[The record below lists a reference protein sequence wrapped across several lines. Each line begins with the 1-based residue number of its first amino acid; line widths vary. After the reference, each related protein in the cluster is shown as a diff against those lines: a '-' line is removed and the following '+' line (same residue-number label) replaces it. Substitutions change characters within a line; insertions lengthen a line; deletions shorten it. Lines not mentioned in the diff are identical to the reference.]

1 MSQIQTQ
8 LASMSISDDQRSR
21 EEAPQ
26 TVSAQSQP
34 QPGQHPQSNTATGT
48 KNRLAVD
55 AYSPVNQNGSFEFD
69 RVIKSG
75 YVQKR
80 TQKTKTWRTIYL
92 VLRPNTLSIYKS
104 DKEEKLR
111 HKLYL
116 SDLTAVTLLKDPKNK
131 RPNVFGLFSPSK
143 NYHFQAPTLKD
154 AQEWVDLIRQ
164 DARIEEEEEE
174 MFLASP
180 PVRSGTLIDSSN
192 PSRAFSSPDAFLSS
206 SPEPPEAPVRTSG
219 GKRSPRRPSQLDS
232 SGLSGA
238 ELASHSDFSD
248 FDAHRVPAASFE
260 SLTAPQLPTSPA
272 VPRTSLGGV
281 TGNRPS
287 VGQLDAD
294 PDRIVW
300 QGWMWF
306 HRSKGGVRQW
316 KKSWGVLRPRNFIL
330 YKDEAES
337 SVLFVLYLASI
348 VNVVEI
354 DPVSRTKK
362 NCLQIITDE
371 KTYRF
376 CTRDEEALVQCLGAF
391 KSQLAKRRELEVKA
405 AAAATAP
412 AAQTAPA
419 AIVTPATPPMT
430 TSSVIPAM
438 IPTVETRVPPT

>member
-1 MSQIQTQ
+1 MEAHTENKGWWQLLMGRNYWRRRWQLTDGIQT
-8 LASMSISDDQRSR
+8 
-21 EEAPQ
+21 
-26 TVSAQSQP
+26 
-34 QPGQHPQSNTATGT
+34 
-48 KNRLAVD
+48 
-55 AYSPVNQNGSFEFD
+55 
-69 RVIKSG
+69 
-75 YVQKR
+75 
-80 TQKTKTWRTIYL
+80 WRKIYL
-92 VLRPNTLSIYKS
+92 VMRPNTLSIYKS
-104 DKEEKLR
+104 EKEEKLR

-116 SDLTAVTLLKDPKNK
+116 SDLTAVTMLKDPKNK
-131 RPNVFGLFSPSK
+131 RQNVFGLFSPSK
-143 NYHFQAPTLKD
+143 NYHFQAESLKD

-180 PVRSGTLIDSSN
+180 PVRNNTNTAD
-192 PSRAFSSPDAFLSS
+192 PSRTLTTPDVFLSS
-206 SPEPPEAPVRTSG
+206 SPEPPEAPVRTAG
-219 GKRSPRRPSQLDS
+219 GKLAARRTSQLES

-248 FDAHRVPAASFE
+248 TDAHRIPAASFE
-260 SLTAPQLPTSPA
+260 SLALQQQHQSTTPGA
-272 VPRTSLGGV
+272 PRTSLGGV
-281 TGNRPS
+281 ASTRPS

-294 PDRIVW
+294 SDRIVW

-306 HRSKGGVRQW
+306 HRSKGAVRQW

-362 NCLQIITDE
+362 HCLQIITDE

-391 KSQLAKRRELEVKA
+391 KSLLAKRRDMEAKA
-405 AAAATAP
+405 SAAAATQAAP
-412 AAQTAPA
+412 STQAPTT
-419 AIVTPATPPMT
+419 TPATAAVRPA
-430 TSSVIPAM
+430 IPA
-438 IPTVETRVPPT
+438 IPETPSSPA